1 MKTKQTEFHKH
12 YIVSVILF
20 LAANLLMIGISAFL
34 IQNETIKKSME
45 IYIIP
50 AILFL
55 SSLISSVY
63 LSKVENEKIL
73 IKTLIMSAA
82 SVLIIILISAIFTL
96 GGLNLHIENIIS
108 IILGYIA
115 VPIVHNKKNTGVNKG
130 KYKYKYG

>member
-1 MKTKQTEFHKH
+1 MKTKQTKFHKH

-50 AILFL
+50 AILFV

-73 IKTLIMSAA
+73 IKSLILSAA
-82 SVLIIILISAIFTL
+82 FVLIIILISAIFTL

-130 KYKYKYG
+130 KHKYKYG